1 MTDPVVQFTDV
12 SKYYR
17 RGAERANFRAAV
29 PGRWGLRPPPDAH
42 VALEG
47 VSFELLEGE
56 ALGIIGPNG
65 AGKSTLLKLL
75 ARISAPNRGRI
86 CTRGRIAS
94 LIELGVGFHPDL
106 TGEENVRFSASLLG
120 MTPREV
126 TSRYDEIVEF
136 SGIGPFMKMPVKRYS
151 SGMMARLGFAVAA
164 HVDAD
169 ILVVDE
175 ALGVGDSQFQR
186 RGYERIRGLRQQG
199 VSTVFVAH
207 GMWIVSQLC
216 DRVMFLDKGRVV
228 KEGVPL
234 AVIEEYAGAGASSGQ
249 VWGRSG
255 AEIHDFSVDPQE
267 IDPGD
272 GFTMRAAI
280 EVERP
285 MPGCVLNWTFGMRG
299 SGQTEWEI
307 EVPLSAE
314 LLAQPG
320 RHLIEGRMESLPIS
334 PAEFELGLV
343 LRELEGGAPLG
354 VATAPLRVR
363 GEASEHIQ
371 PNIPVHWSAETE
383 SLPDRPEASQDID
396 MVTLEEVGPD

>member
-1 MTDPVVQFTDV
+1 MTEPVVQFTDV

-29 PGRWGLRPPPDAH
+29 PGRWGLRPPPNAH

-47 VSFELLEGE
+47 VSFELFEGE
-56 ALGIIGPNG
+56 ALGVIGPNG
-65 AGKSTLLKLL
+65 AGKSTMLKLL

-106 TGEENVRFSASLLG
+106 SGEENVRFSASLLG
-120 MTPREV
+120 MTPSEV
-126 TSRYDEIVEF
+126 ADRYDEIVEF
-136 SGIGPFMKMPVKRYS
+136 AGIGSYMQMPVKRYS
-151 SGMMARLGFAVAA
+151 SGMLARLGFSVAA

-186 RGYERIRGLRQQG
+186 RGYERIRELRMQG

-207 GMWIVSQLC
+207 GMWMVSQLC

-228 KEGVPL
+228 KQGVPQD
-234 AVIEEYAGAGASSGQ
+234 VIEEYAGAGASSGL
-249 VWGRSG
+249 VWGRAG
-255 AEIHDFSVDPQE
+255 AEIHDFSVDPSD

-272 GFTMRAAI
+272 GFTLRAAI

-285 MPGCVLNWTFGMRG
+285 MPGCTLAWTLGVGG
-299 SGQTEWEI
+299 SGKDEWELD
-307 EVPLSAE
+307 VPVGQAILQ
-314 LLAQPG
+314 QPG
-320 RHLIEGRMESLPIS
+320 RHLIEGRIEMLPIS
-334 PAEFELGLV
+334 PGEFDLGLV
-343 LRELEGGAPLG
+343 LRDIDGGAPLG
-354 VATAPLRVR
+354 IAQTVLLVR
-363 GEASEHIQ
+363 GEASSRVQ
-371 PNIPVHWSAETE
+371 PSIPVTWETSTE
-383 SLPDRPEASQDID
+383 PLPQRADAPEDIA
-396 MVTLEEVGPD
+396 MVTLAEIGNH